1 MSRIARKGFTAA
13 LLVCL
18 LAAPIAAAAPAERA
32 GEREAPAAPG
42 WFEGLVEWVGGWLIE
57 RGERPTDRS
66 PTRSKG
72 DIDRVSAENGCDGG
86 GSLDPNSSC

>member
-32 GEREAPAAPG
+32 GEREAPASAG
-42 WFEGLVEWVGGWLIE
+42 WFEGLVEWVGGWLLGTREGADPSLLSE
-57 RGERPTDRS
+57 RRLTPERIAA
-66 PTRSKG
+66 G
-72 DIDRVSAENGCDGG
+72 DGNDGG
-86 GSLDPNSSC
+86 SQSDPDG